1 MRWEGPARQ
10 SPAPPLG
17 AGGLGTSWCTRG
29 NGPALTPGVLNERMT
44 KIEIQVVEN
53 GPNLVMVDGKV
64 AAALC
69 RCGHSSKKPYC
80 DGAHRAAGFKADGTI
95 IPVVP

>member
-1 MRWEGPARQ
+1 
-10 SPAPPLG
+10 
-17 AGGLGTSWCTRG
+17 
-29 NGPALTPGVLNERMT
+29 MT
-44 KIEIQVVEN
+44 KIEVQVAEN

-64 AAALC
+64 VAALC

-80 DGAHRAAGFKADGTI
+80 DGAHRAAGFKADGTN